1 MFDFAKP
8 EYVFSDKN
16 GLRVRNF
23 FEGWSIKPAPGQW
36 LHIQRYL
43 WEFMCNCDQER
54 YDYVLAYLSQM
65 ICDPSNTP
73 QIMIVWQSEE
83 TGTGKGTFFD
93 LVKWM
98 IGDRYAKLVHD
109 SELLLG
115 NWTDTLA
122 NCLFLALD
130 EAIVSGDQK
139 TTNHL
144 KSIITAPTLRINRKF
159 EKPYEVPN
167 ALRIAALTNDN
178 WAINIQSTDRRT
190 VVMEPRGW
198 FENGRKQGREAWVS
212 FRKAM
217 QSEVPAFMHSLLE
230 MNVTLETMPPQLKTE
245 EHSGQVTQSF
255 NGWDRVYFEILKAGQ
270 YVWAGEDL
278 EDGYKSFTRTSILEL
293 AKVLGIVVPKSTR
306 LDIAKMTD
314 RPRRTTNK
322 SRLKVYA
329 IPPLKE
335 ARMHFEKSVGVCGL
349 DWEDDDPN
357 PKWQLVLPRKF

>member
-65 ICDPSNTP
+65 ICDPSNPP
-73 QIMIVWQSEE
+73 QIMLVWQSEE
-83 TGTGKGTFFD
+83 TGTGKGSFAD

-98 IGDRYAKLVHD
+98 IGDKYAKLVHD
-109 SELLLG
+109 PELLLG

-167 ALRIAALTNDN
+167 VLRIAALTNDN

-190 VVMEPRGW
+190 VVMEPQGW
-198 FENGRKQGREAWVS
+198 FENGRKQGREAWGY

-230 MNVTLETMPPQLKTE
+230 MNVTLETMPPQLKTLE
-245 EHSGQVTQSF
+245 RSDQIIQSL
-255 NGWDRVYFEILKAGQ
+255 NGWTRIYYEMLKAGRMIP
-270 YVWAGEDL
+270 AGRCFV
-278 EDGYKSFTRTSILEL
+278 DGYYAVDRSSLIEA
-293 AKVLGIVVPKSTR
+293 AKALGLSVP
-306 LDIAKMTD
+306 
-314 RPRRTTNK
+314 
-322 SRLKVYA
+322 
-329 IPPLKE
+329 
-335 ARMHFEKSVGVCGL
+335 
-349 DWEDDDPN
+349 
-357 PKWQLVLPRKF
+357 